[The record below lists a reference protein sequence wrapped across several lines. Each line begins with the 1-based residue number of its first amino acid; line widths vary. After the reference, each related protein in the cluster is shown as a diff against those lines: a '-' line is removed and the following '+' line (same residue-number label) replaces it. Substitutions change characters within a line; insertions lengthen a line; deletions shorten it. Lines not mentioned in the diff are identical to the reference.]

1 MADGQISN
9 KKRKWKGKKK
19 ELEYTKITHALFKDM
34 WKTSLDFDSRRVE

>member
-1 MADGQISN
+1 MDRFLI
-9 KKRKWKGKKK
+9 KKEMERKKK

>member
-1 MADGQISN
+1 MDRFLI
-9 KKRKWKGKKK
+9 KKGNGKEKKK